1 MSIPLAVSP
10 GTLTPGLY
18 LKVNLIA
25 GAAAPSIGPLR
36 ILLIAPRSSAGTLT
50 TDTEVRAG
58 GGEETAAVAFG
69 SGTPGH
75 LAAKQIYAAEPTA
88 LVDFAAPVAGAGA
101 ATATITLSGSV
112 TQNNAVEVVLVG
124 RTIQVGWLIG
134 ETASDV
140 RDKLILAVNSLDD
153 DMPVVASSGGAGIVT
168 LTFKVTGRLG
178 NDAKVKCRLLEP
190 QSSSEAVTPTTITNF
205 TGGTTDPDVSNVMD
219 AAQGREYHFIV
230 PCLSNT
236 DALTTG
242 SSSNA
247 ERILAQIETYNEG
260 LNAKL
265 QQLIYASTTSQS
277 AAVSAAIAR
286 NVGHAQHVLCV
297 NGQSLP
303 CEFAGAEAGDR
314 LHAIGLDPAA
324 NRIGNQIGSGLYGSH
339 DITADRA
346 TPAESETAIGNG
358 VSLLSYDAADNI
370 IAVRPVTTFSQNP
383 AGGPDR
389 RLLDTQNVDAAYII
403 ARDLRAALPAEF
415 PNAKITRD
423 VPPGGDP
430 PPAGVVEERDI
441 KVFVIS
447 RLRIFQRNGVILQT
461 ALDEAIADGSLV
473 VQVNDFDPTQVDIV
487 VPIQVIPPL
496 AKFGVV
502 VNREP
507 VV

>member
-1 MSIPLAVSP
+1 MAIPLAVSP

-18 LKVNLIA
+18 LKVNLVA
-25 GAAAPSIGPLR
+25 GAGAPSIGPLR
-36 ILLIAPRSSAGTLT
+36 VLLIAPKSSSGDLT
-50 TDTEVRAG
+50 EDTEVRSG
-58 GGEETAAVAFG
+58 GGEETAGVAFG

-75 LAAKQIYAAEPTA
+75 LAAKQLYGAVPTA
-88 LVDFAAPVAGAGA
+88 LVDFVAPIAGAGS
-101 ATATITLSGSV
+101 ATATITLTGAV
-112 TQNNAVEVVLVG
+112 TQNNAVEILLVG

-134 ETASDV
+134 ETTSDV
-140 RDKLILAVNSLDD
+140 RDKIITAINSLDD

-168 LTFKVTGRLG
+168 LTFKVAGRIG
-178 NDAKVKCRLLEP
+178 NDAKVKCKLLEP
-190 QSSSEAVTPTTITNF
+190 QSGTEAVTPTGITNF
-205 TGGTTDPDVSNVMD
+205 TGGTTDPDVSNVLD
-219 AAQGREYHFIV
+219 AAQGREYHYIV

-236 DALTTG
+236 DAETTG

-247 ERILAQIETYNEG
+247 ERVLQHIELYNEG

-265 QQLIYASTTSQS
+265 QQLIYASTGTQS
-277 AAVSAAIAR
+277 AAEAAAVAR
-286 NVGHAQHVLCV
+286 NVGYAQHVLCV
-297 NGQSLP
+297 NAGSLP

-314 LHAIGLDPAA
+314 LNAVGTDPAA
-324 NRIGNQIGSGLYGSH
+324 NRIGNQIGTSLYGS
-339 DITADRA
+339 DDVTADRA
-346 TPAESETAIGNG
+346 TPAESESAIGNG
-358 VSLLSYDAADNI
+358 VSLISYDAAENL
-370 IAVRPVTTFSQNP
+370 IAVRPVTTFSQNA

-507 VV
+507 VG